1 MVGEESPRFVGR
13 SMPRREDH
21 RLLTGRGQFVADLVL
36 PGMLHAV
43 FVRSQLAHGRIRTI
57 DVVAAAAMPGVV
69 RVLTGEELLRIAPP
83 VAGGQLSLPAKWR
96 THVQHTIHNPQQ
108 PMLAVGKVRHVGEA
122 VAVVVAESCDQALD
136 AAEWVA
142 VDIEPLAAIVDA
154 EAALTTG
161 TAVLHEEYA
170 TNLIGE
176 FAVEKGEVAAAL
188 AAAPHT
194 FRRRFYTHR
203 YAGLP
208 MECRGVV
215 GAHDPRTDSVTIWSA
230 TQVVH
235 SVRRAAAGFL
245 QLPEARVR
253 CVALDVGGGFGT
265 KGHVYPEDLLVPF
278 LARLVGRPV
287 RWIEERQE
295 HLLCSC
301 HSRDQLHEVEVGFD
315 SEGHV
320 LAFRDTFLVDCG
332 AWNPVGVA
340 IAYNTAVHLLGPY
353 RIANFAATARIV
365 ATNKVPNAPYR
376 GAGRPEAAFALER
389 TMDLIAREL
398 GLEPTEVRRRNM
410 IHPKEL
416 PCAMGLP
423 YRDGEPIVYDSGDF
437 PGAMDKALQA
447 IGGLAAF
454 RQRQREARERG
465 RSLGLGVAS
474 YVEGTGV
481 GPFESALVR
490 IESNGSITIGS
501 GACSQGQGME
511 TIFAQVVADTWSVDP
526 EDVVIALGDTSQIA
540 IGFGTIASR
549 STVNLSA
556 AIHFASERLR
566 AKVFAIAGNMM
577 ECAPADLELR
587 RGGKVGVVGVP
598 GMEVTLAAVAQAARP
613 GWDHRRPPGVDAGL
627 EETFYW
633 EPPTVTWASA
643 THLAVVEVDTASGAI
658 AIERYVV
665 AHDCGVVINP
675 MLVDGQVVG
684 GTVQGL
690 GGALLEEFVYDWQ
703 GQLLTGSLMDYA
715 MPRASDSPSVE
726 LLHQESP
733 SPLNPLGVKGVGEGG
748 AIAPPAAVANAVCD
762 ALAAFGVEIN
772 ATPIKPEHIL
782 RAISSVVPTGAER
795 SEA

>member
-1 MVGEESPRFVGR
+1 MQEMIAEESPRFVGR
-13 SMPRREDH
+13 SMQRREDH
-21 RLLTGRGQFVADLVL
+21 RLLTGRGQFVADMTL

-43 FVRSQLAHGRIRTI
+43 FVRSQIAHGRIRSI
-57 DVVAAAAMPGVV
+57 DVERAAAMPGVV
-69 RVLTGEELLRIAPP
+69 RVLTGAELLRIAPP
-83 VAGGQLSLPAKWR
+83 VAGGQLSLPGKWR
-96 THVQHTIHNPQQ
+96 TAVQHAIHNPQQ

-122 VAVVVAESCDQALD
+122 VAVVVAETLYQALD
-136 AAEWVA
+136 AAELVA
-142 VDIEPLAAIVDA
+142 VDIEPLSAVVDP
-154 EAALTTG
+154 EAALAAG
-161 TAVLHEEYA
+161 TEIIHEEYA

-176 FAVEKGEVAAAL
+176 FAVEKGQAAAAL
-188 AAAPHT
+188 AGAPHRL
-194 FRRRFYTHR
+194 RRRFYTHR
-203 YAGLP
+203 YAGIP
-208 MECRGVV
+208 MECRGVI
-215 GAHDPRTDSVTIWSA
+215 GAHDQRTGAVTIWSA

-245 QLPEARVR
+245 QLPEGQVR

-265 KGHVYPEDLLVPF
+265 KGHVYPEDLLIPF

-301 HSRDQLHEVEVGFD
+301 HSRDQLHEVDVGFD

-320 LAFRDTFLVDCG
+320 VAFRDAFVVDCG
-332 AWNPVGVA
+332 AWNPVGMA

-353 RIANFAATARIV
+353 KIANFAATARIV

-376 GAGRPEAAFALER
+376 GAGRPEAAFAMER
-389 TMDLIAREL
+389 TMDLIASTL

-410 IHPKEL
+410 IQPNEM

-423 YRDGEPIVYDSGDF
+423 YRDGEPIVYDGGDF
-437 PGAMDKALQA
+437 PGAMDKVLQA
-447 IGGLAAF
+447 IGGLPAF
-454 RQRQREARERG
+454 RDRQRDARRLG
-465 RSLGLGVAS
+465 RYLGLGIAS

-490 IESNGSITIGS
+490 IESTGSIYVSS

-526 EDVVIALGDTSQIA
+526 RDVVISLGDTSLIA
-540 IGFGTIASR
+540 VGFGTIASR

-556 AIHFASERLR
+556 AIYHASERLR

-587 RGGKVGVVGVP
+587 HGKVGVVGVP

-613 GWDHRRPPGVDAGL
+613 GWDHRRPAGVDAGL

-633 EPPTVTWASA
+633 EPPTVTWANA
-643 THLAVVEVDTASGAI
+643 THLAVVDVDIASGRI
-658 AIERYVV
+658 AVDRYVV

-675 MLVDGQVVG
+675 MLVEGQVVG
-684 GTVQGL
+684 GTVQGI
-690 GGALLEEFVYDWQ
+690 GGTLFEEFVYDRQ

-715 MPRASDSPSVE
+715 LPRASDCPGIE
-726 LLHQESP
+726 LLHQESR
-733 SPLNPLGVKGVGEGG
+733 SPLNPFGVKGVGEGG
-748 AIAPPAAVANAVCD
+748 AIAPPAAIANAVCD
-762 ALAAFGVEIN
+762 ALAPFKAEFN
-772 ATPIKPEHIL
+772 ATPLKPEHIVKAVKFL
-782 RAISSVVPTGAER
+782 SP
-795 SEA
+795 

>member
-1 MVGEESPRFVGR
+1 MQEMIAEESPRFVGR
-13 SMPRREDH
+13 SMQRREDH
-21 RLLTGRGQFVADLVL
+21 RLLTGRGQFVADMTL

-43 FVRSQLAHGRIRTI
+43 FVRSQIAHGRIRSI
-57 DVVAAAAMPGVV
+57 DVERAAAMPGVV
-69 RVLTGEELLRIAPP
+69 RVLTGAELLRIAPP
-83 VAGGQLSLPAKWR
+83 VAGGQLSLPGKWR
-96 THVQHTIHNPQQ
+96 TAVQHAIHNPQQ

-122 VAVVVAESCDQALD
+122 VAVVVAETLYQALD
-136 AAEWVA
+136 AAELVA
-142 VDIEPLAAIVDA
+142 VDIEPLSAVVDPETALAA
-154 EAALTTG
+154 G
-161 TAVLHEEYA
+161 TEIIHEEYA

-176 FAVEKGEVAAAL
+176 FAVEKGQAAAAL
-188 AAAPHT
+188 AGAPHRL
-194 FRRRFYTHR
+194 RRRFYTHR
-203 YAGLP
+203 YAGIP
-208 MECRGVV
+208 MECRGVI
-215 GAHDPRTDSVTIWSA
+215 GAHDQRTGAVTIWSA

-245 QLPEARVR
+245 QLPEGQVR

-265 KGHVYPEDLLVPF
+265 KGHVYPEDLLIPF

-301 HSRDQLHEVEVGFD
+301 HSRDQLHEVDVGFD

-320 LAFRDTFLVDCG
+320 VAFRDAFVVDCG
-332 AWNPVGVA
+332 AWNPVGMA

-353 RIANFAATARIV
+353 KIANFAATARIV

-376 GAGRPEAAFALER
+376 GAGRPEAAFAMER
-389 TMDLIAREL
+389 TMDLIASTL

-410 IHPKEL
+410 IQPNEM

-423 YRDGEPIVYDSGDF
+423 YRDGEPIVYDGGDF
-437 PGAMDKALQA
+437 PGAMDKVLQA
-447 IGGLAAF
+447 IGGLPAF
-454 RQRQREARERG
+454 RDRQRDARRLG
-465 RSLGLGVAS
+465 RYLGLGIAS

-490 IESNGSITIGS
+490 IESTGSIYVSS

-526 EDVVIALGDTSQIA
+526 RDVVISLGDTSLIA
-540 IGFGTIASR
+540 VGFGTIASR

-556 AIHFASERLR
+556 AIYHASERLR

-587 RGGKVGVVGVP
+587 HGKVGVVGVP

-613 GWDHRRPPGVDAGL
+613 GWDHRRPAGVDAGL

-633 EPPTVTWASA
+633 EPPTVTWANA
-643 THLAVVEVDTASGAI
+643 THLAVVAVDIASGRI
-658 AIERYVV
+658 AVDRYVV

-675 MLVDGQVVG
+675 MLVEGQVVG
-684 GTVQGL
+684 GTVQGI
-690 GGALLEEFVYDWQ
+690 GGTLFEEFVYDRQ

-715 MPRASDSPSVE
+715 LPRASDCPGIE
-726 LLHQESP
+726 LLHQESR
-733 SPLNPLGVKGVGEGG
+733 SPLNPFGVKGVGEGG
-748 AIAPPAAVANAVCD
+748 AIAPPAAIANAVCD
-762 ALAAFGVEIN
+762 ALAPFKAEFN
-772 ATPIKPEHIL
+772 ATPLKPEHIVKAVKFL
-782 RAISSVVPTGAER
+782 SP
-795 SEA
+795 